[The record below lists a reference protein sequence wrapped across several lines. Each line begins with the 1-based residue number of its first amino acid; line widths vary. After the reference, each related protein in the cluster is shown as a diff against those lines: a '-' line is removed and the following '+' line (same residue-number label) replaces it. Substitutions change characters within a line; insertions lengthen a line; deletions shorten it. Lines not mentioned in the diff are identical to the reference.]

1 MKKRLN
7 NSIYFYEYVTING
20 ISQYLL
26 HSGTTTENPVLLFL
40 HGGPGDCESLFAHS
54 MGDKWEN
61 LFTVVHW
68 DQRGAGKTLTKNPNR
83 NTYPTMNILLND
95 LYEIINYLKL
105 KYNKDKI
112 ILLGHS
118 FGTILGTEF
127 IRQFPKDIEY
137 YIGVGQVIDIM
148 ENEKVG
154 YTKLKETLIRNNC
167 KRDLKTLEDIGDY
180 PEGNFQYEMLK
191 KIRTVRYLQ
200 QKHKLAGGSYWLL
213 IKMVFKSPIF
223 KFSDILSLVNSLKV
237 NQQVL
242 NDIATYT
249 LNNTST
255 SYKVPIFYI
264 LGEEDW
270 QTPYT
275 IAQTYFKKIHCPC
288 KKLYL
293 IPKAG
298 HLTMIDQ
305 KVLFEEALFDI
316 TKTYEK
322 SLEVNKL

>member
-7 NSIYFYEYVTING
+7 NPIYFSEYVTING

-26 HSGTTTENPVLLFL
+26 HSGTVKENPVLLFL
-40 HGGPGDCESLFAHS
+40 HGGPGSCESLFAHS
-54 MGDKWEN
+54 MGDKWED
-61 LFTVVHW
+61 LFTIVHW

-83 NTYPTMNILLND
+83 DTYPTMSILLND
-95 LYEIINYLKL
+95 LYEIVHYLKK

-127 IRQFPKDIEY
+127 IRNFPKDIEY

-154 YTKLKETLIRNNC
+154 YHKLKEILIRNKC
-167 KRDLKTLEDIGDY
+167 KNDLKTLENIGNY
-180 PEGNFQYEMLK
+180 PEDNFQYEMLK
-191 KIRTVRYLQ
+191 KIKTVRYLQ
-200 QKHKLAGGSYWLL
+200 QKHKLAGIAYWPL
-213 IKMVFKSPIF
+213 IKMIFKSPIF
-223 KFSDILSLVNSLKV
+223 KFSDILSLINSLKV

-242 NDIATYT
+242 NDIATYS
-249 LNNTST
+249 LHNTSKF
-255 SYKVPIFYI
+255 YEVPIFYI

-275 IAQTYFKKIHCPC
+275 IAQTYFQTINCSC
-288 KKLYL
+288 KKLHL

-305 KVLFEEALFDI
+305 KALFEEALFDI
-316 TKTYEK
+316 AKTYEK
-322 SLEVNKL
+322 YLELNKL